1 MSSLTAEELWSLS
14 EAEFIKL
21 LDSDQF
27 KSIKK
32 TINFYAPSFSHYQNK
47 YFQTEKNH
55 FPTIS
60 ITGKAC
66 ALNCK
71 HCGGKLLE
79 NMQSAVN
86 PIELLEMGSKLK
98 KDGAKG
104 VLISGGCRAD
114 GTVPLDNFIAVLRW
128 FKKELGLTVFV
139 HTGIVK
145 SETAKALK
153 KAGVDAALI
162 DIIGLEETAKKIFGL
177 KCNAKDYEDSLKKLD
192 EAKLNVVPHIIVG
205 LNQHDLKDEYEALKI
220 IAQTIKPTA
229 LVIIAFMPI
238 HGTVMEKTSPPNAVD
253 IAKVIATARVMF
265 PDTPISLGCMRPKG
279 NSRKGIDVLALKAG
293 VDGIAFPDERAI
305 EYAKNMG
312 YNTVFSSYCCAQI
325 GLNLEM

>member
-1 MSSLTAEELWSLS
+1 M
-14 EAEFIKL
+14 
-21 LDSDQF
+21 
-27 KSIKK
+27 
-32 TINFYAPSFSHYQNK
+32 
-47 YFQTEKNH
+47 
-55 FPTIS
+55 
-60 ITGKAC
+60 
-66 ALNCK
+66 
-71 HCGGKLLE
+71 
-79 NMQSAVN
+79 
-86 PIELLEMGSKLK
+86 
-98 KDGAKG
+98 
-104 VLISGGCRAD
+104 
-114 GTVPLDNFIAVLRW
+114 RW

-177 KCNAKDYEDSLKKLD
+177 KCSGKDYADSLKKLD

-205 LNQHDLKDEYEALKI
+205 LNQLNLEDEYEALKI
-220 IAQTIKPTA
+220 IAQTIKPAA

-238 HGTVMEKTSPPNAVD
+238 HGTAMEKTSPPNALG

-279 NSRKGIDVLALKAG
+279 NSRKSIDVLALKAG
-293 VDGIAFPDERAI
+293 VDGIAFPDEEAI
-305 EYAKNMG
+305 EYAKNKG
-312 YNTVFSSYCCAQI
+312 YNTVFSPYCCAQI